1 VVPLAVGFLAQR
13 FGLSWALASLAAAP
27 VGLLAGLWRP
37 PPAQTVVAAR
47 QSPGPSSTGGVAR
60 PASAR
65 WPGLPR

>member
-1 VVPLAVGFLAQR
+1 VSLSSAATLLGGVVPLAVGFLAQR

-47 QSPGPSSTGGVAR
+47 QSPEGG
-60 PASAR
+60 AS
-65 WPGLPR
+65 